1 MSSVVRFNITQRTAE
16 GTRVPIVGGG
26 RVALEPTR
34 LIVTEGDPDEM
45 VIPARI
51 TARLVDGRAD
61 VPMDATGVAWC
72 WRIVVQDAQ
81 CNTLQEGHY
90 AIPESATPL
99 DYPADLVEVDPATL
113 VPAEPAV
120 PAWEAVA
127 SAVEGYAQAAAAS
140 AVLAASEAD
149 SVEQTIAGSILDYLT
164 ENPPEQGPPGP
175 RGPEGPAGPPG
186 PQGPAGADSTVPGPR
201 GPEGPAGPP
210 GPQGPAGADST
221 VPGPQG
227 EPGPQ
232 GPAGEIGPHNH
243 DDLYVQTTNA
253 PELIRDT
260 MGSTLVAGSNVT
272 ITPDD
277 ANDTITISASGGG
290 GGGSTGTVQFA
301 VARTGQSVDIGAS
314 SFTTY
319 PLNGT
324 PTVNIGGSWNA
335 STYAY
340 SVPSNGLYL
349 CLGMIRVADSVAERS
364 VALGI
369 GTENADGPHVD
380 WTVMGGSGARMRS
393 SRQYTR
399 LARFAAGD
407 QVRMYIYSDGVPFK
421 TQYDANGSGVAG
433 QYMSIIKL
441 AD

>member
-1 MSSVVRFNITQRTAE
+1 MGSVVRFNITERTAE
-16 GTRVPIVGGG
+16 GTRMPIMGGG

-51 TARLVDGRAD
+51 TKRLVDGRAD

-81 CNTLQEGHY
+81 CNTLQEGYY
-90 AIPESATPL
+90 AVPESATPL
-99 DYPADLVEVDPATL
+99 DYPADLVEVDPETL
-113 VPAEPAV
+113 VPTEAAV
-120 PAWEAVA
+120 PAWEA
-127 SAVEGYAQAAAAS
+127 AVEAVRALSDGVGARVGQEVLTYLEANPPSKGEPGPAGPPGPRGS
-140 AVLAASEAD
+140 AGAD
-149 SVEQTIAGSILDYLT
+149 STV
-164 ENPPEQGPPGP
+164 PGP

-221 VPGPQG
+221 
-227 EPGPQ
+227 
-232 GPAGEIGPHNH
+232 
-243 DDLYVQTTNA
+243 

-260 MGSTLVAGSNVT
+260 IGSTLVAGSNVT

-277 ANDTITISASGGG
+277 ANDTITIAASGGP
-290 GGGSTGTVQFA
+290 TGTVQFL
-301 VARTGQSVDIGAS
+301 VARTSGAS
-314 SFTTY
+314 ASVYASGFWTY
-319 PLNGT
+319 PLDGT
-324 PTVNIGGSWNA
+324 PTVNIGGGSWDA
-335 STYAY
+335 GTYVY
-340 SVPSNGLYL
+340 TVPSDGLYL
-349 CLGMIRVADSVAERS
+349 CLGMIRLADNSTERN

-369 GTENADGPHVD
+369 GTGNADGSHVD
-380 WTVMGGSGARMRS
+380 WSVMGGTSSAQMRN

-399 LARFAAGD
+399 LARFTAGD
-407 QVRMYIYSDGVPFK
+407 QVRMFIYSDGATFP
-421 TQYDANGSGVAG
+421 THASEAG
-433 QYMSIIKL
+433 RMSITKL